1 MSDIFREIDDDI
13 RRDQAID
20 VWKKYGPWFL
30 VAGALIVAATGGY
43 RFYTHYETQKA
54 EAMGTRFQ
62 AALEA
67 SSAGKSDDAA
77 KELNAIASEGGT
89 GYGVLARFRV
99 AAERSVTD
107 KVDATKQFE
116 LLAADASLPPVLR
129 GLARLR
135 AATLVADTATL
146 EELQTRLQP
155 LVVPGGGWA
164 GNARELLGLKALKA
178 GDVAGAGKL
187 FDEIMT
193 DEIAPATLKQRVQ
206 VYLALVKAG
215 SKLP

>member
-20 VWKKYGPWFL
+20 VWKKYGPFFFAFGLIL
-30 VAGALIVAATGGY
+30 VVLTAGY
-43 RFYTHYETQKA
+43 RFYAHYENQKA
-54 EAMGTRFQ
+54 EALGARFQ
-62 AALEA
+62 SALEA
-67 SSAGKSDDAA
+67 SAAGKSDDAA
-77 KELNAIASEGGT
+77 KEFNAIASDGGAGYAVLSRFRLAVERSLVDKGEGVKQFD
-89 GYGVLARFRV
+89 VLA
-99 AAERSVTD
+99 S
-107 KVDATKQFE
+107 DAT
-116 LLAADASLPPVLR
+116 LPPVLR

-135 AATLVADTATL
+135 AATLIVDTASL
-146 EELQTRLQP
+146 EDVQAKLQSLI
-155 LVVPGGGWA
+155 VPGGTWA
-164 GNARELLGLKALKA
+164 GNARELVGLKLLKA
-178 GDVAGAGKL
+178 GDIAGAGKL

>member
-20 VWKKYGPWFL
+20 VWKKYGSWFL
-30 VAGALIVAATGGY
+30 VAGALIVAATGAY
-43 RFYTHYETQKA
+43 RYYTHYETLKA
-54 EAMGTRFQ
+54 EALGTRFQ
-62 AALEA
+62 SALEA

-77 KELNAIASEGGT
+77 KEFEAIVQDGGA
-89 GYGVLARFRV
+89 GYALLARFRL

-107 KVDATKQFE
+107 RPDAVKQFE
-116 LLAADASLPPVLR
+116 LLAADATLPPVLR

-135 AATLVADTATL
+135 AATLLADTASL
-146 EELQTRLQP
+146 EELQSRLQP
-155 LVVPGGGWA
+155 LIVPGGSWA
-164 GNARELLGLKALKA
+164 GNSRELLGLKMLKA

-193 DEIAPATLKQRVQ
+193 DDVAPATLKQRVQ

-215 SKLP
+215 SKIP

>member
-20 VWKKYGPWFL
+20 VWKKYSPLFL
-30 VAGALIVAATGGY
+30 VVGVLIVAATGGY

-54 EAMGTRFQ
+54 EALGTRFQ
-62 AALEA
+62 SALEA
-67 SSAGKSDDAA
+67 SAAGKADDAA
-77 KELNAIASEGGT
+77 KEFNAIASEGGI
-89 GYGVLARFRV
+89 GYGLLVRFRL
-99 AAERSVTD
+99 AAERSVMD
-107 KVDATKQFE
+107 KVDGTKQFE
-116 LLAADASLPPVLR
+116 LLASDASLPLVLR

-135 AATLVADTATL
+135 AASLVADTASA
-146 EELQTRLQP
+146 EELLTRLQP
-155 LVVPGGGWA
+155 LVVPGGTWA
-164 GNARELLGLKALKA
+164 GNARELLGLKALKS
-178 GDVAGAGKL
+178 GDIAGAGKL

-193 DEIAPATLKQRVQ
+193 DTVAPATLKQRVQ

>member
-1 MSDIFREIDDDI
+1 MSDIFHEIDDDI

-20 VWKKYGPWFL
+20 VWKKYSPWFL
-30 VAGALIVAATGGY
+30 VAGALIVALTGGY
-43 RFYTHYETQKA
+43 RFYRHYETQA
-54 EAMGTRFQ
+54 SEAMGTRFQ

-67 SSAGKSDDAA
+67 SAAGKPDDAIKA
-77 KELNAIASEGGT
+77 LTGIASDNAA
-89 GYGVLARFRV
+89 GYALLSRFRLAV
-99 AAERSVTD
+99 ERGAVDPADAA
-107 KVDATKQFE
+107 KQFE
-116 LLAADASLPPVLR
+116 LLAADASVVPVLR

-135 AATLVADTATL
+135 AATLVADTVTL
-146 EELQTRLQP
+146 EELQARLQP
-155 LVVPGGGWA
+155 LIVPGGTWA
-164 GNARELLGLKALKA
+164 GNSRELLGLKLLKA
-178 GDVAGAGKL
+178 GDMAGAGKA

>member
-1 MSDIFREIDDDI
+1 
-13 RRDQAID
+13 
-20 VWKKYGPWFL
+20 
-30 VAGALIVAATGGY
+30 
-43 RFYTHYETQKA
+43 
-54 EAMGTRFQ
+54 MGTRFQ

-67 SSAGKSDDAA
+67 SAAGKSDDAA
-77 KELNAIASEGGT
+77 KEFNAIASEGSS
-89 GYGVLARFRV
+89 GYSILARFRA

-107 KVDATKQFE
+107 KADATKQFE

-135 AATLVADTATL
+135 AATLVADTATP

-155 LVVPGGGWA
+155 LVVPGGSWA
-164 GNARELLGLKALKA
+164 GSARELLGLKALKA

-187 FDEIMT
+187 FDEIIT

-215 SKLP
+215 TKLP